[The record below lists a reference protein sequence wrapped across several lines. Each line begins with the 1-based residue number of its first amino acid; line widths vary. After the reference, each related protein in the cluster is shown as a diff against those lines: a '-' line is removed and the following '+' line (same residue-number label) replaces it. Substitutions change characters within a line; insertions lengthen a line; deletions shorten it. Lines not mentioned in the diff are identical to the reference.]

1 MSWLPQDF
9 EPPTLYVLPPDH
21 HLRQIRASDVYIDYP
36 AVMGSRDRLWTIFGE
51 PWGWPSESMTLE
63 QDRADLARH
72 EREMSENRSFNYAV
86 LDEGERQLMG
96 CVYLDP
102 PERIGADVEISWW
115 VVDEAVS
122 TPLESS
128 LNTLIPEWVSRWWPF
143 DEPRFIGL
151 DITWEDWSKLPVV

>member
-9 EPPTLYVLPPDH
+9 
-21 HLRQIRASDVYIDYP
+21 DYP
-36 AVMGSRDRLWTIFGE
+36 AVMGSRERLWTIFGD

-63 QDRADLARH
+63 EDRADLARH
-72 EREMSENRSFNYAV
+72 EREMFEKRSFNYAV
-86 LDEGERQLMG
+86 LDEGEGQLFG

-102 PERIGADVEISWW
+102 PERRGADAEISWW

-128 LNTLIPEWVSRWWPF
+128 LNTLIPEWVSRRWPF

-151 DITWEDWSKLPVV
+151 DITWADRSTLPVV